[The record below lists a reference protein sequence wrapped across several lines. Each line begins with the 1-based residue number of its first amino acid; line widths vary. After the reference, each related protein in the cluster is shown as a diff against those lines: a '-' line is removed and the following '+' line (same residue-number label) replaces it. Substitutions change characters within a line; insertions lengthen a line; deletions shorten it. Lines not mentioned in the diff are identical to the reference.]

1 MAMKIKKIVDIVASP
16 LLLTPEV
23 VVVVVDG
30 VVAVV
35 VEFGGVSVGSFAGVL
50 PSVSSSRTLANADT
64 TIRPM
69 KMIATNL
76 DMSLIRKSE

>member
-1 MAMKIKKIVDIVASP
+1 MY
-16 LLLTPEV
+16 
-23 VVVVVDG
+23 

-50 PSVSSSRTLANADT
+50 PCVSSSRTLANAD

>member
-1 MAMKIKKIVDIVASP
+1 MKIKKIVDIVASP

-30 VVAVV
+30 VVVAV

-50 PSVSSSRTLANADT
+50 PCVSSSRTLANAD

-76 DMSLIRKSE
+76 DMSLMRKSE